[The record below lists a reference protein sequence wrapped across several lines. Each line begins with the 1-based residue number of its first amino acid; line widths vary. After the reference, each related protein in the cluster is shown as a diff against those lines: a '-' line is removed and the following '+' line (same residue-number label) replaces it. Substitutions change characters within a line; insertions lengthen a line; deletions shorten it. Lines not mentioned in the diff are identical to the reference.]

1 MCKYLSLS
9 QFISSILFIS
19 ITKCFIPIDFANK
32 ACSLVYPPF
41 SKPDSN
47 SPIFAD
53 ITKQPTSAYDVPAII
68 LGT

>member
-1 MCKYLSLS
+1 
-9 QFISSILFIS
+9 LFIS